1 MQLPVGFKPPKPLST
16 KSCCFSL
23 GKVNI
28 AKETQQPQ
36 PSARTGQEAL
46 EVISGLNH
54 SEEATNSQCQEA
66 MTTIPVP
73 AFHVIPGVVR
83 APYLFV
89 SFCSAGFFVGPD
101 FFRTKAWDPHVPLTL
116 WNSQN
121 GLRWNRH

>member
-1 MQLPVGFKPPKPLST
+1 MQLPVGFNPPKLLST

-23 GKVNI
+23 GKANT
-28 AKETQQPQ
+28 AEETQQPQ
-36 PSARTGQEAL
+36 PAAQTGQETL
-46 EVISGLNH
+46 EVISGLNNL
-54 SEEATNSQCQEA
+54 EKATNSQCQDA
-66 MTTIPVP
+66 MTSTLIS

-101 FFRTKAWDPHVPLTL
+101 FFRTKAWDPHVPLAL

-121 GLRWNRH
+121 GFSWKRH